1 MNIFF
6 NISVAP
12 IVLATYLYWKN
23 YSLFIWNYLSIVYFT
38 IPLELGRGARSTL
51 CGPISGFRLP
61 QWKGCD
67 LGLWDSLQL
76 RQFWGR
82 LTAEH
87 GLPATHSTADKI
99 NPSDLKGKLESP
111 SQCLLQKQTLD
122 NLFTGMYWKN
132 TVFTKSTGG
141 LENQAQEI
149 ATRGEQQEKHA
160 KDTPQE
166 QSGVLGCCCRYQNL
180 FSPPNGLSTLLLPY
194 WIMSLLWH
202 YCVSPLRYLPEIS
215 IWLADLGHMSTLQLL

>member
-1 MNIFF
+1 M
-6 NISVAP
+6 
-12 IVLATYLYWKN
+12 
-23 YSLFIWNYLSIVYFT
+23 WNYLSIVYF
-38 IPLELGRGARSTL
+38 IWQSHLSRDEGPGLSAL
-51 CGPISGFRLP
+51 CWPISGFRLP

-122 NLFTGMYWKN
+122 NFFTGMYWKN
-132 TVFTKSTGG
+132 IVFTKSTGG

-149 ATRGEQQEKHA
+149 AMRAERQEKHA
-160 KDTPQE
+160 EATPQE
-166 QSGVLGCCCRYQNL
+166 KPEVLGCCCRYQNL
-180 FSPPNGLSTLLLPY
+180 FSPPRGLSTLLLPY
-194 WIMSLLWH
+194 WIMSLH
-202 YCVSPLRYLPEIS
+202 YCVSPLRCHPEIS